1 MPKKNRDNV
10 FRARTRKLPDDKSIQ
25 VDVAS
30 KPGKPGKPT
39 GERNR
44 RRRRLTRIPRAE

>member
-30 KPGKPGKPT
+30 KPGKPGKRGGRIFAGPKLVK
-39 GERNR
+39 ERNK
-44 RRRRLTRIPRAE
+44 